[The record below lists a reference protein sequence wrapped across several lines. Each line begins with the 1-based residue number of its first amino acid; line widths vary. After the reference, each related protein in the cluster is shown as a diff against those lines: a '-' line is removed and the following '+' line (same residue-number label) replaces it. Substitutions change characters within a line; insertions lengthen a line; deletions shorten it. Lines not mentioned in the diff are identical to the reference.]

1 MLRLAVVVVL
11 VVLAVDVVAG
21 DFGVRAASPLPE
33 PDPHLQARRAMVES
47 QIKARGIN
55 DERVLRAMLAV
66 PRHRF
71 VDDRYGRQAYADH
84 PLPIGYG
91 QTISQPYIVALMS
104 AEAAV
109 RPGHRVLEIGT
120 GSGYQAAILAELA
133 AEVFTVEII
142 EPLGRAAA
150 ARLRDLGYARVT
162 TRIGDGYFGWPEI
175 APFDTILVTAAPD
188 HVPPPLARQLKEG
201 GRMVVP
207 VGPPGLVQ
215 TLWRITKVQGQL
227 RFTNLGQVMFVPL
240 VRR

>member
-1 MLRLAVVVVL
+1 MTRFAVVAAL
-11 VVLAVDVVAG
+11 GVLAAGVAG
-21 DFGVRAASPLPE
+21 GGSVARAAPPASGL
-33 PDPHLQARRAMVES
+33 DPYLQARRAMVEG

-71 VDDRYGRQAYADH
+71 VDDRYRRQAYDDH

-120 GSGYQAAILAELA
+120 GSGYQAAILAELMA
-133 AEVFTVEII
+133 DVFTMEII

-150 ARLRDLGYARVT
+150 RRLLDLGYGRVT
-162 TRIGDGYFGWPEI
+162 TRIGDGYLGWPEI

-215 TLWRITKVQGQL
+215 TLWKITKVQGQL